1 MTRFY
6 LQAMNVQNGHQKM
19 HIIEAETNEQAIAII
34 EADNYDKNAPYGWE
48 VLHYEYDDY
57 HN

>member
-1 MTRFY
+1 
-6 LQAMNVQNGHQKM
+6 MNVENGHQKM

-34 EADNYDKNAPYGWE
+34 EADDYDKDAPYGWE

>member
-6 LQAMNVQNGHQKM
+6 LQAMNVENGYQKM

-34 EADNYDKNAPYGWE
+34 EADDYDKDAPYGWE